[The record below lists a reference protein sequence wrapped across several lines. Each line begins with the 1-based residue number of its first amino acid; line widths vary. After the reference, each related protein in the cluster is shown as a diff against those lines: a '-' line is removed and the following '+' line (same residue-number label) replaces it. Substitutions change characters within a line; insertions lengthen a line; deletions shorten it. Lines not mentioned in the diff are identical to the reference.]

1 MLSAFGYYI
10 RSIWETM
17 VKSMVGGAPGLHRY
31 TRLIHVFAEQYVAAG
46 RAARLAT
53 SLGLHREPTCQLRQV
68 EDESLRTLFWTT
80 YILEKTVS
88 LWQGRPSSLNIR
100 EEIDT
105 VLPKASDVGVDFPI
119 ALLQPLLIQAS
130 VSRRSR

>member
-1 MLSAFGYYI
+1 
-10 RSIWETM
+10 
-17 VKSMVGGAPGLHRY
+17 MVGGAPDLHRI
-31 TRLIHVFAEQYVAAG
+31 LGSFIFFCAEQYVAAG

-53 SLGLHREPTCQLRQV
+53 SLGLHREPTCRLRQV
-68 EDESLRTLFWTT
+68 KDESLRTLFWTT

-105 VLPKASDVGVDFPI
+105 VLPKAGDVGVNSRS
-119 ALLQPLLIQAS
+119 ALFQPLLIQALA
-130 VSRRSR
+130 SRRSR